1 MSNFD
6 YFIKNPNRA
15 FRFTIDGF
23 QLTPM
28 AKTAIEIDATN
39 KSQNTIGGHVEKE
52 EYKKT
57 LIKAMEYRL
66 KQEAANYIEE

>member
-6 YFIKNPNRA
+6 YYMKNPNRA
-15 FRFTIDGF
+15 FRFTREGF
-23 QLTPM
+23 QLTHM
-28 AKTAIEIDATN
+28 AKAAIEIDATN

-57 LIKAMEYRL
+57 LIKAMEYQL
-66 KQEAANYIEE
+66 KQEAVNYIEE